1 MTDVKPY
8 ILVADDDPDDQEM
21 LVERFHR
28 RNPDA
33 VFRLMSSGLE
43 ALDYLRNCPNE
54 ELPRLIVIDY
64 KMPGMN
70 GAEVLKIVQEE
81 GRFRHIPKVVW
92 STSSNQEYIDKAL
105 NSGADMYFT
114 KPLDMVSFD
123 KLVTKLNELFREGMK
138 TSDEN

>member
-33 VFRLMSSGLE
+33 GFRLMANGFETLE
-43 ALDYLRNCPNE
+43 YLRNCPNE

-64 KMPGMN
+64 KMPGMT
-70 GAEVLKIVQEE
+70 GAEVLKIVREE
-81 GRFRHIPKVVW
+81 GRLRHIPKVVW

-105 NSGADMYFT
+105 NSGADVYFT

-123 KLVTKLNELFREGMK
+123 KLVVKLNELFKDGKE
-138 TSDEN
+138 SLDEN

>member
-21 LVERFHR
+21 LVERFQR
-28 RNPDA
+28 RNPD
-33 VFRLMSSGLE
+33 VGFRLTANGFEILE
-43 ALDYLRNCPNE
+43 YLRNCPNE
-54 ELPRLIVIDY
+54 DLPRLIVIDY

-70 GAEVLKIVQEE
+70 GAEVLTVIQGED
-81 GRFRHIPKVVW
+81 RFRHIPKVVW

-123 KLVTKLNELFREGMK
+123 KLVAKLNELFRAGK
-138 TSDEN
+138 KFLDEN